1 MYEKLLSI
9 VRKLPFLSGDSS
21 SAQLLRTYIVG
32 GFNLVFGL
40 FLNYIFQFLV
50 LSSVDVPLRTY
61 LTNVFSFSLGVIVS
75 YFISRKII
83 FKLSIRKG
91 KIREFINFLFTN
103 LINLIIPLFIWY
115 LINRFKPSVQENE
128 IQFLAATILI
138 HGSIL
143 PLKYLIYK
151 FFVFR
156 DSLNNWILNL
166 IKLNIVLGILEYI
179 TETLGLISFTVAG
192 TS

>member
-1 MYEKLLSI
+1 MYEKLLLI

-40 FLNYIFQFLV
+40 ILNYIFQFLV
-50 LSSVDVPLRTY
+50 LSSLDVPLRTY
-61 LTNVFSFSLGVIVS
+61 LTNVFSFSLGVVVS

-83 FKLSIRKG
+83 FKLSFRKG

-103 LINLIIPLFIWY
+103 LINLVVPLFIWY
-115 LINRFKPSVQENE
+115 LIDRFKPLIQENE
-128 IQFLAATILI
+128 IQFLAATIII

-166 IKLNIVLGILEYI
+166 IKL
-179 TETLGLISFTVAG
+179 
-192 TS
+192 